1 MYVYDAVYSVS
12 VIFAIKIYLLL
23 LIHFSSSLGNNVAL
37 FTTHSLR
44 VIYDGE
50 TLQYLREQSIFEADP
65 WGV

>member
-1 MYVYDAVYSVS
+1 MEEPLYVYDAVYSVS

-44 VIYDGE
+44 VIYDG
-50 TLQYLREQSIFEADP
+50 
-65 WGV
+65 